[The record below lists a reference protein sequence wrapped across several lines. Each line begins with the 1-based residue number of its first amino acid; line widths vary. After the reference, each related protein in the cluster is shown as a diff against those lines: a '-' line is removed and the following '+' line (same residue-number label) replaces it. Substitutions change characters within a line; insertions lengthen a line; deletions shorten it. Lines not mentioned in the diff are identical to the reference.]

1 MHDIVIRNGTVVDGT
16 GAPRFQSDVAIDGDR
31 ITAIGKSLERGRRE
45 IDAHDRLVTPGFIDI
60 HTHYDGQATW
70 DPLISPSC
78 WHGVTTIVMGNCGVG
93 FAPVRAD
100 AHEKLISLMEGVED
114 IPGTALAEGLKWNW
128 ETFPEYLEALDS
140 TPRAVDIGAQ
150 FPHSPLRTYVMGE
163 RGETGE
169 EPTDKEVA
177 QMVKLVEEG
186 IRAGALGFTTSRTLN
201 HRTSTGDS
209 IPSYHAGNKEVDAI
223 VNAMGK
229 MGKGV
234 FGLVSDFRHPVE
246 EMAWLRRLAKD
257 SNRNVWFLLTQ
268 VDQAPEKYKQM
279 LDLCHAQDGPSITA
293 QVAGRPISLLLGW
306 ESSLHPFITHKAYR
320 EIAQLPIRE
329 RLQKLQDPD
338 FKHRLLT
345 EPVDV
350 SELPYT
356 AKSVVSNFGKLFP
369 MGDPPNY
376 EPAPDESI
384 AGIAAQSTKAP
395 YEVIYDIMMADGGK
409 GLLFYPLFNYSYG
422 DFESIRE
429 MILNENAIVGLGDG
443 GAHCGVICDASIPTF
458 MLSHWTRDRRRG
470 ATLPVEMIIKKQTR
484 DTARMYDL
492 HDRGLLVA
500 GKKADINVIDYDRL
514 NIRPP
519 RMVHDLPASGRRLI
533 QEADGYL
540 ATVLSGTV
548 TFENGESTGA
558 LPGKLMRHSIT
569 K

>member
-1 MHDIVIRNGTVVDGT
+1 
-16 GAPRFQSDVAIDGDR
+16 
-31 ITAIGKSLERGRRE
+31 
-45 IDAHDRLVTPGFIDI
+45 
-60 HTHYDGQATW
+60 
-70 DPLISPSC
+70 
-78 WHGVTTIVMGNCGVG
+78 
-93 FAPVRAD
+93 
-100 AHEKLISLMEGVED
+100 ISLMEGVED

-350 SELPYT
+350 STLPYT

-514 NIRPP
+514 NVRPP

-558 LPGKLMRHSIT
+558 LPGKLIRHLIT